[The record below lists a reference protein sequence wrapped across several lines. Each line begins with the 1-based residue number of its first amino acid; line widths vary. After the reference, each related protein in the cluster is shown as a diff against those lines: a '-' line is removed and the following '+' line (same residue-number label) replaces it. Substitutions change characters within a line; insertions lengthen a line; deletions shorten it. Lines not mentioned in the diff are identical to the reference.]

1 MKLLSKLNLRYIT
14 YSLLVMVVS
23 GILIYVFISKV
34 VTKQLD
40 EKLTD
45 ISVRIGEKI
54 SGGGKVDW
62 LLPFVDVS
70 EIKNSDESSVLSDTI
85 ILNRNE
91 NEQEEFRQ
99 ITVIKKINKTC
110 YKIIVREFKIESE
123 DLIETLADITLLA
136 ILFLTGTMIFVN
148 RKVAKSIW
156 TPFNK
161 NIKKIEGFSLQN
173 NSSLA
178 LEQTGITEFD
188 ALNNSVTK
196 LTSQLITDFENLKQF
211 SEDASHEIQTP
222 LAIISAKMES
232 MLNDAEL
239 TGLQLENIR
248 AILASVHRL
257 SKLNKELLLL
267 IKIENKQFIASEKIS
282 LKKIIQEKLVE
293 FQELIELKVIS
304 MEVQFTS
311 DITNE
316 SNQILIELLINNL
329 ISNSINHNVQGGM
342 IRIVQSDN
350 SLEIWNT
357 GRATIAHPERLFSR
371 FYKEN
376 PSSNSVGLGLA
387 IVAKICEVQGWKI
400 SYSFV
405 KPLHGFRVLFE
416 T

>member
-1 MKLLSKLNLRYIT
+1 M
-14 YSLLVMVVS
+14 VMVVS
-23 GILIYVFISKV
+23 GILIYVSISKV
-34 VTKQLD
+34 VNKQID
-40 EKLTD
+40 EKLAD

-62 LLPFVDVS
+62 LLPFVDIS
-70 EIKNSDESSVLSDTI
+70 EIKNSAESSVLSDTI

-91 NEQEEFRQ
+91 KEQEVFRQ
-99 ITVIKKINKTC
+99 ITVIKKINQTC
-110 YKIIVREFKIESE
+110 YKIIVRESKIESE

-136 ILFLTGTMIFVN
+136 ILFLTGTLIFVN

-156 TPFNK
+156 TPFYK
-161 NIKKIEGFSLQN
+161 NLKKIEGFSLQN

-196 LTSQLITDFENLKQF
+196 LTSQIITDFENLKQF

-232 MLNDAEL
+232 MLNDPEL

-248 AILASVHRL
+248 IILASVHRL

-267 IKIENKQFIASEKIS
+267 IKIENNQFIASEKIS
-282 LKKIIQEKLVE
+282 LKKTVQEKLVE
-293 FQELIELKVIS
+293 FQELIELRGIS
-304 MEVQFTS
+304 TEVQFTS

-316 SNQILIELLINNL
+316 SNPILIELLINNL

-342 IRIVQSDN
+342 IRIVQSEN

-357 GRATIAHPERLFSR
+357 GRATIEHPERLFSR

-400 SYSFV
+400 SYSFF